1 MHFTQ
6 LRRSFLGDSVD
17 YEIIMVFDTTVCVCF
32 CYNRQR
38 TRVEL
43 AMQH

>member
-17 YEIIMVFDTTVCVCF
+17 YEIIMVFDTAFVSVIIDS
-32 CYNRQR
+32 
-38 TRVEL
+38 VLE
-43 AMQH
+43 